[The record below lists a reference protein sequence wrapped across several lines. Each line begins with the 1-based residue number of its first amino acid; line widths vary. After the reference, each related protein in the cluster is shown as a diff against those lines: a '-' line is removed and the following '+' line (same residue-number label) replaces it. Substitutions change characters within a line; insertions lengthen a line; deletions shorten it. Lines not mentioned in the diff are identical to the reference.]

1 MKKIKFAW
9 VAFILCAIL
18 GVLLTGCSGG
28 SKPSNKQILED
39 LEKSF
44 SEEKSSNAEVMDID
58 KFQVELSESGEK
70 TYVAN
75 LLVTAKSKSGYAEIY
90 WTADIEYFKYDQG
103 WRMEDCDWDYES
115 DAFKVVKYPNKAEL
129 TEIITKLLDTD
140 IKLEKFEILKNES
153 KINCQVRT
161 SVDWCEYA
169 SGELVSHLTLE
180 YSRYS
185 DSWIDEYGKN
195 RTSGT
200 DRLNAKQYDRYGNPY
215 NGPSDEYNEFT
226 LKTSLTGTYS
236 LKDEMLVGMGTSQ
249 YIQSI
254 DGLYVTNGSIT
265 ISNVTKN
272 GFNVRYKTTGDIMDE
287 RFTINHIRTYKD
299 FVQLILQD
307 DAGKAS
313 FLLNLHEE
321 SWPYGTIEIF
331 FDENI
336 SSYRNGVA
344 YANNRD

>member
-1 MKKIKFAW
+1 MKKIKFAL
-9 VAFILCAIL
+9 VAFILCAIV
-18 GVLLTGCSGG
+18 GVLLTGCSGS

-44 SEEKSSNAEVMDID
+44 SEASDAEVMDID
-58 KFQVELSESGEK
+58 KFQVELSESDEK

-90 WTADIEYFKYDQG
+90 WSVDIEYFKYDQG
-103 WRMEDCDWDYES
+103 WRMEDCDWEYNANS
-115 DAFKVVKYPNKAEL
+115 FKVVKYPNKAEL

-195 RTSGT
+195 RTSGI
-200 DRLNAKQYDRYGNPY
+200 DRLMAVQHYDD
-215 NGPSDEYNEFT
+215 NGPSDEYDEFS
-226 LKTSLTGTYS
+226 LKTSLTGTYN
-236 LKDEMLVGMGTSQ
+236 LKDEMLMGMGTSQ
-249 YIQSI
+249 YIQSLE
-254 DGLYVTNGSIT
+254 GLYATDGSIT

-287 RFTINHIRTYKD
+287 RFTVNHIRTYKD

-307 DAGKAS
+307 DTGKAS
-313 FLLNLHEE
+313 FLLNLHKE

-331 FDENI
+331 YDGNI
-336 SSYRNGVA
+336 SSYMNQVA
-344 YANNRD
+344 YTNNR